1 MRALFVI
8 ALVAMIV
15 VASVEAGKKNKK
27 NKKHHSTPAPGATT
41 AGNDRAGAQRAA
53 SGNPRFRAPQAAV
66 PHSLDDLVAR
76 AKENSGGR

>member
-15 VASVEAGKKNKK
+15 VASVEAGKKK
-27 NKKHHSTPAPGATT
+27 NKKHHSTHPPGATT
-41 AGNDRAGAQRAA
+41 AGNDRAGAQRSA

-66 PHSLDDLVAR
+66 PHSLDDLVAK